1 MNINYKKISY
11 YFLLLIIGMSFI
23 VFGVINIAID
33 RNNIEL
39 TDNEIIER
47 AKDLGMVEFKE
58 IVIDKEKNKIN

>member
-23 VFGVINIAID
+23 VSGVINIAIAS
-33 RNNIEL
+33 NNIEL

-58 IVIDKEKNKIN
+58 IVIDNEKE